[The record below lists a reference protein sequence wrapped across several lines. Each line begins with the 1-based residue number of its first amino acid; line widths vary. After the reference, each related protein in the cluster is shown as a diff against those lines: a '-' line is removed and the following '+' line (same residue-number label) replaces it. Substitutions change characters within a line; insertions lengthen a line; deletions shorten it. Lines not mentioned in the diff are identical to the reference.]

1 MKLPRGQLVRSRV
14 VSTPGTAMATM
25 LDRGL
30 TGYALLEP
38 QDALLLDADERGV
51 LTFEDGVPVL
61 AYHTGTDR
69 GGVEALAD
77 IAVPG
82 PYSVDVFELSA
93 ADVAD
98 LHDTPELTV
107 PPGIPAERVAG
118 DPDLA
123 DRTRERA
130 RALGLD
136 DAAGADAG
144 APGAAEDRDDPVAT
158 FLENGEKIDAIRE
171 QAREEA
177 EQRAR
182 EWGLADELVD
192 GDARSDEQQDA
203 ADATSELPNHD
214 ERSGDGRAD
223 ERSGD
228 ALTARD
234 DAD

>member
-14 VSTPGTAMATM
+14 VSNPGTAMATM

-38 QDALLLDADERGV
+38 QEALLLDADERGV

-77 IAVPG
+77 LAVPG

-93 ADVAD
+93 DDVAD
-98 LHDTPELTV
+98 LHDTPDLTV
-107 PPGIPAERVAG
+107 PPGMPAERVAG

-130 RALGLD
+130 RSLGLD
-136 DAAGADAG
+136 APAGADADASG
-144 APGAAEDRDDPVAT
+144 ASADREDPVAT

-182 EWGLADELVD
+182 EWGLDGELD
-192 GDARSDEQQDA
+192 GDAVEADE
-203 ADATSELPNHD
+203 ATSEPPLD
-214 ERSGDGRAD
+214 EDPS
-223 ERSGD
+223 D
-228 ALTARD
+228 ALPAVPD

>member
-14 VSTPGTAMATM
+14 VSNPGTALATM
-25 LDRGL
+25 LDCGL

-38 QDALLLDADERGV
+38 QEALLLSADERGV

-77 IAVPG
+77 FAVPG

-93 ADVAD
+93 DDVAD

-107 PPGIPAERVAG
+107 PSGMPAERVAG

-130 RALGLD
+130 RAIGLD
-136 DAAGADAG
+136 AAVADAD
-144 APGAAEDRDDPVAT
+144 APGASDDRDDPVAT

-182 EWGLADELVD
+182 EWGLADELEA
-192 GDARSDEQQDA
+192 GEA
-203 ADATSELPNHD
+203 ASEPPTADELPD
-214 ERSGDGRAD
+214 DPPAVP
-223 ERSGD
+223 
-228 ALTARD
+228 D

>member
-14 VSTPGTAMATM
+14 VSNPGTAMATM

-38 QDALLLDADERGV
+38 QEALLLDADERGV

-77 IAVPG
+77 LAVPG

-93 ADVAD
+93 DDVAD
-98 LHDTPELTV
+98 LHDTPDLTV
-107 PPGIPAERVAG
+107 PPGMPAERVAG

-130 RALGLD
+130 RSLGLD
-136 DAAGADAG
+136 APAGADADASG
-144 APGAAEDRDDPVAT
+144 ASADREDPVAT

-182 EWGLADELVD
+182 EWGLDGELD
-192 GDARSDEQQDA
+192 GDAVEADE
-203 ADATSELPNHD
+203 ATSEPPPD
-214 ERSGDGRAD
+214 EDPS
-223 ERSGD
+223 D
-228 ALTARD
+228 ALPAVPD
-234 DAD
+234 DAG